1 MKKNHTLFVSLLIA
15 LFLVAGSNT
24 SHAGFPFQLN
34 AIFKK
39 AIKKG
44 KNENGNYV
52 YQTTLNNPLIPV
64 FEYKSDFYEYASTH
78 GYVII
83 NAELV
88 HPHSFYN
95 LLKMEFRLAEDYHP
109 NEIANPKASVDEFL
123 GKKVAGLRPAADGS
137 YTITVGLDDY
147 ALIEKQ
153 KNKLK
158 QFKVLKHEQ
167 RGVKLEDGIADYH
180 AKNYYPTHERLVVLP
195 TSSQQHYTDTNDLEA
210 YYHEL
215 DLTRDCG
222 SIRSLLAKHP
232 EVKEYPEKVLN
243 HMVHYFYELEIRGV
257 VGSVKSRDKAIERI
271 QNLPDVVR
279 NAPQMKE
286 NIIRHAK
293 RFDEGEGFFTRKDYY
308 QLYHDYSFWT
318 QADIDDEEN
327 IVFTHIA
334 NEDDLKYFLD
344 FFPNGKHAAT
354 ARRWYD
360 NGTYTAFYKELAA
373 TLLDQ
378 YVKNCNTYISD
389 RLAGRENNLFNF
401 TEKIPKSIPTTEGW
415 WDGKTNG
422 LYWHSQTES
431 ARNLLHSKYARLS
444 DYLVGKF
451 STNDKYHLLAKAQEL
466 LSCTVILNGFI
477 GEQIYSDY
485 LRPGSNFI
493 ITDKESMARYTPDA
507 FKSAIGECKKRLA
520 KEPGNKMV
528 DQALSRFTGLYEQYN
543 MDVAEY
549 KRKDIEWITAY
560 RANMCENCKFVAK
573 ETIFPEG
580 YVDNYK
586 FLFIDNKVPPQ
597 SEKEGKFVLKNR
609 DFIEWKYFFAETKM
623 IKIISCSMHYD
634 LKGEQFYTVDEM
646 MKAILERCRKLYCE

>member
-1 MKKNHTLFVSLLIA
+1 MKKNHILFVSLLIA
-15 LFLVAGSNT
+15 LFLMAGSNT
-24 SHAGFPFQLN
+24 SN
-34 AIFKK
+34 AELPIMLKTIFKK
-39 AIKKG
+39 AIKNG
-44 KNENGNYV
+44 KNEQGNYV
-52 YQTTLNNPLIPV
+52 YQTTLNNPLIPS
-64 FEYKSDFYEYASTH
+64 FENSNELAEYASTH
-78 GYVII
+78 GYVLI
-83 NAELV
+83 NAEFD
-88 HPHSFYN
+88 HSQRFYK

-109 NEIANPKASVDEFL
+109 NEITNPKASVDEFL
-123 GKKVAGLRPAADGS
+123 GKKVAGLTPGTDGS

-153 KNKLK
+153 KSKMK

-167 RGVKLEDGIADYH
+167 RGIKIDDGTNQYH
-180 AKNYYPTHERLVVLP
+180 AKHYYPTHERLVVLP
-195 TSSQQHYTDTNDLEA
+195 TGKQQHYTDTKNLEA
-210 YYHEL
+210 YYHEM

-232 EVKEYPEKVLN
+232 EVKEYPENVLN
-243 HMVHYFYELEIRGV
+243 HMVHYFWEQEIRGL
-257 VGSVKSRDKAIERI
+257 VGSVKSRDKAIESIR
-271 QNLPDVVR
+271 NLPDVVR
-279 NAPQMKE
+279 YAPQMKE
-286 NIIRHAK
+286 NILRKAK

-308 QLYHDYSFWT
+308 QLYHDYGFWT

-327 IVFTHIA
+327 IVFNHIA
-334 NEDDLKYFLD
+334 NENDLKYYLD

-360 NGTYTAFYKELAA
+360 NGTYTTFYKELAA

-401 TEKIPKSIPTTEGW
+401 SEKIAKWIPTTEGW

-422 LYWHSQTES
+422 LYWRSASES
-431 ARNLLHSKYARLS
+431 ARNPLQSKYARLS
-444 DYLVGKF
+444 DYLVSKF

-477 GEQIYSDY
+477 GEQIYSDCS
-485 LRPGSNFI
+485 RPASNLI

-507 FKSAIGECKKRLA
+507 FKSAIGECEKRLA
-520 KEPGNKMV
+520 KEPGNKMAS
-528 DQALSRFTGLYEQYN
+528 QALSRFSNQYRLYKI
-543 MDVAEY
+543 DVENY
-549 KRKDIEWITAY
+549 KSNERAWIEAY

-580 YVDNYK
+580 YVDRYE
-586 FLFIDNKVPPQ
+586 FLFLENKVPPQ
-597 SEKEGKFVLKNR
+597 SAEAGKFVLKNR
-609 DFIEWKYFFAETKM
+609 DVIEWKYFFTEVKM

-634 LKGEQFYTVDEM
+634 LKGKQFRTVDEM
-646 MKAILERCRKLYCE
+646 MKAILEKCKKLYCE